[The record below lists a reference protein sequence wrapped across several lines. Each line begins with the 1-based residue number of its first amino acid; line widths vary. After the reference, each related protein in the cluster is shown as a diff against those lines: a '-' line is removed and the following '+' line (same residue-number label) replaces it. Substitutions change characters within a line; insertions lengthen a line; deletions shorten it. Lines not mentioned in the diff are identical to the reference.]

1 MQIALAAGGAAARN
15 LYLSRKER
23 FAGDPSWAAP
33 AEVEVR
39 DACDR
44 SRRTRSTAI
53 LAVED
58 APEFSA
64 KPSAENAENFRVGY
78 VNIFSPGEMLVGI
91 CIARLARNQIDAA
104 PRLVSRVSAVRN
116 IRLSH

>member
-1 MQIALAAGGAAARN
+1 MRGIVQIALAAGAAAARKA
-15 LYLSRKER
+15 YLSRKER

-44 SRRTRSTAI
+44 SRRTRSAAI

-58 APEFSA
+58 VPEFSA
-64 KPSAENAENFRVGY
+64 KPSAENAENFRLAY
-78 VNIFSPGEMLVGI
+78 VNIFSPGEMLVGV
-91 CIARLARNQIDAA
+91 CIAPGSESD
-104 PRLVSRVSAVRN
+104 
-116 IRLSH
+116 